1 MYFIDLYTIKIK
13 FLLMKDSSLT
23 DDDIDKINNQN
34 KLLEIFKNQDL
45 DTRVRSKAA
54 ENIEDKSIFKDYA
67 YDDDS
72 FLRVCAAQYT
82 DDDDEMLLNLI
93 LNDSNVFVRYYAG
106 WNFVRN
112 CDNEKYE
119 DILLEFALENPEY
132 NVAPIGST
140 DKKAKFASHRINDAS
155 KFLRIIEKSKSKHV
169 YSYAVGRVSK
179 DDLSELLY
187 SGKLDTEKTIFIA
200 KELKDY
206 EKLRELLYGGKV
218 DFKNSM
224 KIAMELEDDEF
235 LKKNLGV
242 PIGPHI
248 REGKVFPDI
257 FPGDGLY
264 TEIVFSYPNEEVVIK
279 ALNLIGYKHS
289 LKYIIDNHKNPK
301 ICKLAKERLKQ
312 L

>member
-1 MYFIDLYTIKIK
+1 M
-13 FLLMKDSSLT
+13 
-23 DDDIDKINNQN
+23 
-34 KLLEIFKNQDL
+34 
-45 DTRVRSKAA
+45 
-54 ENIEDKSIFKDYA
+54 
-67 YDDDS
+67 
-72 FLRVCAAQYT
+72 
-82 DDDDEMLLNLI
+82 
-93 LNDSNVFVRYYAG
+93 
-106 WNFVRN
+106 
-112 CDNEKYE
+112 
-119 DILLEFALENPEY
+119 
-132 NVAPIGST
+132 
-140 DKKAKFASHRINDAS
+140 
-155 KFLRIIEKSKSKHV
+155 
-169 YSYAVGRVSK
+169 GRVSK
-179 DDLSELLY
+179 DDLSGLLY

-200 KELKDY
+200 KELNDY

-218 DFKNSM
+218 DLKNSM

-235 LKKNLGV
+235 LKKNLDV

-301 ICKLAKERLKQ
+301 ICKLAEERLKQ

>member
-1 MYFIDLYTIKIK
+1 MENLTVEDVENIKSQI
-13 FLLMKDSSLT
+13 
-23 DDDIDKINNQN
+23 Q
-34 KLLEIFKNQDL
+34 LLEIFKNQDL
-45 DTRVRSKAA
+45 DTRVRSKAI
-54 ENIEDKSIFKDYA
+54 ENIEDKSIFNDYA

-72 FLRVCAAQYT
+72 FLRECAAQYI
-82 DDDDEMLLNLI
+82 DDDEMLLDLI

-112 CDNEKYE
+112 CDNEKYD

-132 NVAPIGST
+132 NVAPIGTT
-140 DKKAKFASHRINDAS
+140 DKKAKFASHRINDTS
-155 KFLRIIEKSKSKHV
+155 KFLRIIEKSKSKRV

-179 DDLSELLY
+179 DDLSGLLY

-200 KELKDY
+200 KELNDY

-235 LKKNLGV
+235 LKKNLDV

-301 ICKLAKERLKQ
+301 ICKLAEERLKQ